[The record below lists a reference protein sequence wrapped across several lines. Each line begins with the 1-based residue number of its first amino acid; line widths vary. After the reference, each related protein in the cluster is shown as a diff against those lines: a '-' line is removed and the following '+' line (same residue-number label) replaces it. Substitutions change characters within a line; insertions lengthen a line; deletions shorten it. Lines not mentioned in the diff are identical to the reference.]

1 MQYPLR
7 LQPLHSCAAAG
18 AVPRSSGSKQKCRTL
33 ENYQQFASG
42 VRPYFIW
49 KTIPV
54 RHSFVVLP
62 STVVPRAVHLLLVD
76 MPAKQLTTA
85 LTQTLLFHPLPPP
98 IVRLCRVPSACAQDI
113 YLCVM
118 FPSNSPW
125 FLHLCLLLFKWKK
138 KVFGTE
144 RFSQNFL
151 MLEILKVCM
160 LLNAKS
166 SQTMVGSVMLSSYFC
181 MAFLAVTFFV
191 VVAEREKWVKT
202 YKLNGICIWEI
213 PIPTPCR

>member
-1 MQYPLR
+1 M
-7 LQPLHSCAAAG
+7 
-18 AVPRSSGSKQKCRTL
+18 
-33 ENYQQFASG
+33 
-42 VRPYFIW
+42 
-49 KTIPV
+49 
-54 RHSFVVLP
+54 
-62 STVVPRAVHLLLVD
+62 
-76 MPAKQLTTA
+76 
-85 LTQTLLFHPLPPP
+85 
-98 IVRLCRVPSACAQDI
+98 
-113 YLCVM
+113 
-118 FPSNSPW
+118 
-125 FLHLCLLLFKWKK
+125 
-138 KVFGTE
+138 FGTE

-191 VVAEREKWVKT
+191 VVVEREKWVKT